1 MMKDKY
7 KESDRQKK
15 QMGKRKGKLNEK
27 NNLRLQKGKTLH
39 QTVTVWSFFFFNTS
53 INTVSPFP
61 FKAIIKFFH
70 SAYMLHQ
77 ITINHMQAAHFK
89 P

>member
-39 QTVTVWSFFFFNTS
+39 QTVTVWSFFF
-53 INTVSPFP
+53 
-61 FKAIIKFFH
+61 
-70 SAYMLHQ
+70 
-77 ITINHMQAAHFK
+77 
-89 P
+89 